1 MTTSKD
7 KSVEAL
13 IAGCRKGDRHDW
25 AELIDRLA
33 PVIFSACY
41 RIRLSREESYDVFG
55 KVSLLLLEN
64 LDKVRH
70 DERIYGYVSTIAH
83 HEAKAMKSRSRRLDL
98 KLRHWDAI
106 SNAGAGQDFYKS
118 RLESEE
124 ELDMMSRA
132 FEALSHKCRELL
144 RLLFFETADVSYRDI
159 SRQLG
164 IPISSIGPTRG
175 RCLEKL
181 RQNMIKEGYEE

>member
-7 KSVEAL
+7 KSIEAL
-13 IAGCRKGDRHDW
+13 IAGCRKGNRHDW

-41 RIRLSREESYDVFG
+41 RLRLSREESYDVFG

-70 DERIYGYVSTIAH
+70 DERIFGYVSTIAF
-83 HEAKAMKSRSRRLDL
+83 HEATALKNRSRRLDL
-98 KLRHWDAI
+98 RLRDWGVFSDAEKV
-106 SNAGAGQDFYKS
+106 ADFSKP
-118 RLESEE
+118 RLEVEE
-124 ELDMMSRA
+124 ELTMMSRA
-132 FEALSHKCRELL
+132 FDALSNKCRELL
-144 RLLFFETADVSYRDI
+144 RMLFFATSDVSYRDI

-181 RQNMIKEGYEE
+181 RQNMIKEGYEK